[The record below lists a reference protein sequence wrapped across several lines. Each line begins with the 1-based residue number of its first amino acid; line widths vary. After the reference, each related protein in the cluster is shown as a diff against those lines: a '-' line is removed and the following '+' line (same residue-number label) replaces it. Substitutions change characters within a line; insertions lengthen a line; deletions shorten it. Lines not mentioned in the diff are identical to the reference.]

1 MNIPGFSPALAR
13 TGAAEI
19 WLSGP
24 LPAKVQL
31 VVKKVTK
38 RGKELACLAS
48 FSLYIANPNA
58 RSAESRSRLIYFPVL
73 KINECFCAPTRIC
86 QTTPDAQAKQPPSLA
101 SRWCSL
107 NGIILCTIRRR
118 LIKRSEL
125 GQCAE
130 KCTLWSL
137 QIVKGR
143 NCTHSG
149 ANPSEGAKCVVEWPL

>member
-31 VVKKVTK
+31 VVKKVKK

-58 RSAESRSRLIYFPVL
+58 RSAESRSRLIYFPFSRLTNVSVL
-73 KINECFCAPTRIC
+73 QHESAKLLRMLKRNNLHHWPHG
-86 QTTPDAQAKQPPSLA
+86 DAL
-101 SRWCSL
+101 
-107 NGIILCTIRRR
+107 
-118 LIKRSEL
+118 
-125 GQCAE
+125 
-130 KCTLWSL
+130 
-137 QIVKGR
+137 
-143 NCTHSG
+143 
-149 ANPSEGAKCVVEWPL
+149 

>member
-31 VVKKVTK
+31 VVKKVK
-38 RGKELACLAS
+38 KGKGVSLLGLFLIIHRKPKCKISRIEIQTDL
-48 FSLYIANPNA
+48 FS
-58 RSAESRSRLIYFPVL
+58 VL

-101 SRWCSL
+101 SR
-107 NGIILCTIRRR
+107 
-118 LIKRSEL
+118 
-125 GQCAE
+125 
-130 KCTLWSL
+130 
-137 QIVKGR
+137 
-143 NCTHSG
+143 
-149 ANPSEGAKCVVEWPL
+149 